1 MGRKNETAF
10 DRLELVK
17 MSKDTDVFKLAEILM
32 LRKPL
37 MIDFEEYSVVESN
50 QAIMFL
56 SGVAYAIDGEVEV
69 IREKVFVFATKK
81 DLKDKTLRKA
91 LAKYKE

>member
-1 MGRKNETAF
+1 MGKMKSAY

-17 MSKDTDVFKLAEILM
+17 MNDDIDVFDLAETLM

-37 MIDFEEYSVVESN
+37 IVDFEEHNVVKSN

-56 SGVAYAIDGEVEV
+56 SGVTYAIDGEVEV

-81 DLKDKTLRKA
+81 DLKDRTLRKA

>member
-1 MGRKNETAF
+1 MGRKEKSAY

-17 MSKDTDVFKLAEILM
+17 MNPEIDVFDLAEALM
-32 LRKPL
+32 RRKPL
-37 MIDFEEYSVVESN
+37 IVDFEDHRVIESN

-56 SGVAYAIDGEVEV
+56 SGVVYAIDGEVEV

>member
-1 MGRKNETAF
+1 MRRKDKTAF
-10 DRLELVK
+10 ERLELVK
-17 MSKDTDVFKLAEILM
+17 MSKDMDVFKLAEILM

-37 MIDFEEYSVVESN
+37 MIDFEEYSAVESN

-56 SGVAYAIDGEVEV
+56 SGVVYAIDGEVEV